1 MDEQPK
7 RTLLEAV
14 ERLADIIE
22 ILRAPGGCPWDREQT
37 HASLQPCLIE
47 EAHEAVEAIDEE
59 NMDALEEELGDLLT
73 LIALH
78 AQIAAEAEEFTL
90 LSLLNKNNAKLIR
103 RHAHVFGEQKAET
116 AADALNSWERV
127 KRSEPGYENRASAL
141 DGVPKSLPALMA
153 ASALQKKAARAGF
166 EWRDASSR
174 GDSKI
179 QLKLN
184 SDEPVE
190 EIQKKIGE
198 ALFEL
203 ASAARLLG
211 VDPEAALRQA
221 NAQFQRRF
229 REIEKMQ
236 DDAEKEDASFAEL
249 WKRAKEGGEDA
260 D

>member
-7 RTLLEAV
+7 RTLSEAF

-37 HASLQPCLIE
+37 HVSLQPCLIE

-59 NMDALEEELGDLLT
+59 NLGALEEELGDLLT

-78 AQIAAEAEEFTL
+78 AQIAAEAGEFNL

-103 RHAHVFGEQKAET
+103 RHAHVFGERKAET

-153 ASALQKKAARAGF
+153 AAALQKKAARAGF
-166 EWRDASSR
+166 EWR

-179 QLKLN
+179 RLTLN
-184 SDEPVE
+184 SDEAADEV
-190 EIQKKIGE
+190 QKKIGE
-198 ALFEL
+198 ALFEM

-229 REIEKMQ
+229 REIEKTRGEA
-236 DDAEKEDASFAEL
+236 DGEENSFAEL
-249 WKRAKEGGEDA
+249 WNRAEDGGNDA
-260 D
+260 G

>member
-7 RTLLEAV
+7 RTLSEAFQ
-14 ERLADIIE
+14 RLADIIE
-22 ILRAPGGCPWDREQT
+22 LLRAPDGCPWDREQT
-37 HASLQPCLIE
+37 HDSLQPYLIE
-47 EAHEAVEAIDEE
+47 EAHEAAEAIDDG
-59 NMDALEEELGDLLT
+59 NIGALEEELGDLLT

-78 AQIAAEAEEFTL
+78 AQIAAEAGQFNL
-90 LSLLNKNNAKLIR
+90 LSLINKNNAKLIR
-103 RHAHVFGEQKAET
+103 RHAHVFGERKAET

-153 ASALQKKAARAGF
+153 AAALQKKAARAGF
-166 EWRDASSR
+166 ERHGGSEIR
-174 GDSKI
+174 
-179 QLKLN
+179 LTLN
-184 SDEPVE
+184 ADDTVE
-190 EIQKKIGE
+190 EVQKKIGE

-229 REIEKMQ
+229 RDVEKMQ
-236 DDAEKEDASFAEL
+236 DDAEREDASFAEL
-249 WKRAKEGGEDA
+249 WRRAEEGGGNA